1 MSKNTEKNQISD
13 DYLETLE
20 VVKKQYQQYVEVS
33 DLYKLPTF
41 QQEEEEGQP
50 QIPTPEHPLTTNT
63 FRVK

>member
-1 MSKNTEKNQISD
+1 MSKNTEKNQVSD

-41 QQEEEEGQP
+41 QKEEEGQP